1 MRYTLIFHA
10 EETFTCIFHGDT
22 DPYMYLI
29 IRHLHFS
36 HSDMGHNTQYIVGL
50 ALSCLGS
57 ICSPEM
63 SRDLAGEV
71 EKMIK
76 TSNAY
81 IKKKVTSFW
90 KS

>member
-1 MRYTLIFHA
+1 
-10 EETFTCIFHGDT
+10 
-22 DPYMYLI
+22 
-29 IRHLHFS
+29 
-36 HSDMGHNTQYIVGL
+36 MGHNTQYIVGL
-50 ALSCLGS
+50 SLSCLGS

-81 IKKKVTSFW
+81 IRKKVVFLLIKFSVINFLPSRNTNIVDLIMAYL
-90 KS
+90 